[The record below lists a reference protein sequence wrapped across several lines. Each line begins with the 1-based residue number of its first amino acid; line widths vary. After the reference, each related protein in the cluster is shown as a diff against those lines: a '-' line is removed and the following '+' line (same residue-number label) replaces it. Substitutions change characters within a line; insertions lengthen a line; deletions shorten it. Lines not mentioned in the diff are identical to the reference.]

1 MMKKILLIAILI
13 LMSTSFLFAQGS
25 RQIIDFN
32 NDWSFTK
39 DTSAG
44 VWEPVTLPHT
54 YNQTDMQTG
63 KNFYIGNGF
72 YRKKIYVDNQ
82 SKGKRIFLRFG
93 GVGQVATVYVNGK
106 FLTEHKGAYSA
117 FAFEITNVINY
128 GAQNEILVKANNT
141 PDKTIIPINNFLFPI
156 YGGIYRQANMIVTAP
171 VNFSVTDYASSG
183 IQVIQKDVSAQK
195 AKVLVKAKLENKER
209 LHQSIVLTITI
220 SDHNGA
226 LVAKSQKPV
235 TVSPQGV
242 TYTTGEV
249 ELVNPH
255 LWNGIKDPYL
265 YKISAILLKDN
276 KEMDRVEEPLGL
288 RTIELIA
295 GKGVYLNG
303 EKYPMYGVTRHQDR
317 WQYGSALSPEQEKE
331 DMMLIKEIGATTIR
345 LAHYQQSDHI
355 YALADS
361 LGFLTWAEIPFVN
374 AVSFQEAANAKQ
386 QMEELV
392 RQNRNHPSI
401 YIWGMHNEV
410 YGKTKDDYVPVLTR
424 ELNDIAKI
432 NDPYR
437 YTVSVNGYGSMSRFE
452 NLNCDVQ
459 GMNRYYGWYEGKIDD
474 LEKWASG
481 LEKEYPDYKVMLT
494 EYGADGNIDQG
505 IDTLANPKSIDPVNG
520 QFSPENY
527 QTETHIQQWAIIQ
540 KHPYL
545 LASYFWNMFEFAT
558 PLWNRGGVNARNL
571 KGIITFD
578 RKRKK
583 DAFYWYKANWNS
595 EPMVYLA
602 NRRDDIRTKPDN
614 TVQLFS
620 NIPSAVLKVNGKT
633 INGRPGVNDKHTLYD
648 VHLKKGKNK
657 IQVTAKQG
665 NRSFTDEMIWTRK

>member
-1 MMKKILLIAILI
+1 MMKKVLLIAILS

-25 RQIIDFN
+25 RQNIDFN

-39 DTSAG
+39 DTSAA

-63 KNFYIGNGF
+63 KNFYTGNGF
-72 YRKKIYVDNQ
+72 YRKKIFVDNQ

-93 GVGQVATVYVNGK
+93 GVGQVATVYINGK

-171 VNFSVTDYASSG
+171 LNFSVTDYASSG
-183 IQVIQKDVSAQK
+183 IQVIQKEVSVQN
-195 AKVLVKAKLENKER
+195 AKVLVKAKLENREK
-209 LHQSIVLTITI
+209 LHQNINLSIII
-220 SDHNGA
+220 SDNNGV
-226 LVAKSQKPV
+226 LVAQSQKPV

-242 TYTTGEV
+242 TYITGDV
-249 ELVNPH
+249 ELVNPR

-276 KEMDRVEEPLGL
+276 KEIDRVEEPLGL
-288 RTIELIA
+288 RSIELIA

-303 EKYPMYGVTRHQDR
+303 ENHPMYGVTRHQDR

-374 AVSFQEAANAKQ
+374 AVSFQEADNAKQ

-424 ELNDIAKI
+424 ELNDIAKT
-432 NDPYR
+432 NDPY
-437 YTVSVNGYGSMSRFE
+437 V
-452 NLNCDVQ
+452 
-459 GMNRYYGWYEGKIDD
+459 
-474 LEKWASG
+474 
-481 LEKEYPDYKVMLT
+481 
-494 EYGADGNIDQG
+494 
-505 IDTLANPKSIDPVNG
+505 TL
-520 QFSPENY
+520 F
-527 QTETHIQQWAIIQ
+527 
-540 KHPYL
+540 
-545 LASYFWNMFEFAT
+545 
-558 PLWNRGGVNARNL
+558 R
-571 KGIITFD
+571 
-578 RKRKK
+578 
-583 DAFYWYKANWNS
+583 
-595 EPMVYLA
+595 
-602 NRRDDIRTKPDN
+602 
-614 TVQLFS
+614 
-620 NIPSAVLKVNGKT
+620 
-633 INGRPGVNDKHTLYD
+633 
-648 VHLKKGKNK
+648 
-657 IQVTAKQG
+657 
-665 NRSFTDEMIWTRK
+665 